1 MSFPD
6 DGETPIGTGDDS
18 SMDSVA
24 ASIAAKLGGGERPR
38 DESGRFLPVKDTA
51 PASDDDEET
60 PESGEPAE
68 GEADEGDLPD
78 EGDQQTEEV
87 EQPQKFTV
95 KVQGEEVSVTL
106 DELQKGYS
114 READYTRSK
123 QALAAEKAT
132 WEAVREQALKAER
145 EALAAE
151 REQAKQALTGWQ
163 QFIEAQFGNKEYWDN
178 LYRENPG
185 KWAADR
191 QTLAEQ
197 LRDIEGKQSKLQKE
211 DADKQAADLRT
222 KQATEFQKLV
232 SAVPEWADQT
242 KLSEGYQKIANYAV
256 QVRGYT
262 AEDLQSL
269 AYDHRLALVL
279 KDAAAFHAL
288 QQKKPEIAPKLKDIK
303 PVKPGAVPS
312 TPARAQQAKKVAE
325 RFAKTGRV
333 DDLAT
338 HLERKFSR

>member
-6 DGETPIGTGDDS
+6 DAETAIGTGDDS

-24 ASIAAKLGGGERPR
+24 ASIAAKLGGGDRPR
-38 DESGRFLPVKDTA
+38 DESGRFLPVRDTA
-51 PASDDDEET
+51 PVEDEEPT
-60 PESGEPAE
+60 PESGEPDE

-95 KVQGEEVSVTL
+95 KVQGEEVAVTL

-132 WEAVREQALKAER
+132 WEATREASLKAER

-163 QFIEAQFGNKEYWDN
+163 QFIEAQFGNKDYWDN
-178 LYRENPG
+178 LYQQDPAR
-185 KWAADR
+185 WS
-191 QTLAEQ
+191 AEQ
-197 LRDIEGKQSKLQKE
+197 LKLERQMRSVQEQQSKLQKE
-211 DADKQAADLRT
+211 DAEKREADLRAKRT
-222 KQATEFQKLV
+222 TEFQKLV
-232 SAVPEWADQT
+232 QAVPEWSDQA
-242 KLSEGYQKIANYAV
+242 KLNEGYQKLASYAV

-262 AEDLQSL
+262 HEDLQSL

-333 DDLAT
+333 DDLAS